1 MIMAKDFIL
10 KGISFHRQFFTKPT
24 IRAIVVPKI
33 HKPPATTAANTGI
46 VKISSPI
53 FFRIPA
59 NNSVNKTIL
68 ILPEKFW
75 KFHIYLSQF
84 SRCLRNSKT

>member
-1 MIMAKDFIL
+1 MVIVKDFIKEENSL
-10 KGISFHRQFFTKPT
+10 HQQLLIKRTMTAIMVHRVPT
-24 IRAIVVPKI
+24 
-33 HKPPATTAANTGI
+33 PPPTTAANTGI

-59 NNSVNKTIL
+59 NNSVNKTTL
-68 ILPEKFW
+68 ILPGKFR

-84 SRCLRNSKT
+84 SRCFAKFL